1 MSIKEKLPNSIL
13 KWSVFIM
20 DKGECKCSA
29 GIIFGTFIVYDLHK
43 RLAKRFTV

>member
-1 MSIKEKLPNSIL
+1 MSINKKLPNSIF

-20 DKGECKCSA
+20 DTGECNCSA
-29 GIIFGTFIVYDLHK
+29 GIIFGTFVVYDLHK